1 MSIFVA
7 EVTFSYED
15 AIYGELVHHV
25 RAAFRSEAAALSWA
39 ADTPARLAQAREEWN
54 PDFGPVP
61 SFDPAS
67 DIRLSEMPLF
77 E

>member
-15 AIYGELVHHV
+15 ALYGKFVHHV

-39 ADTPARLAQAREEWN
+39 ADTPARLTQAREEWD

-61 SFDPAS
+61 SFDPAG
-67 DIRLSEMPLF
+67 DIRLIEMPLF